1 MKFIKPRTSESAAMR
16 FFQRRRPGNLW
27 GLLGRRS
34 RLTKD
39 SNNEER
45 RVPFAE
51 LVWLPYYIVPVKVR
65 SRRGEGEITVSVE
78 GYSGAFAVFEMHADI
93 VEGDIEEETFPPKLD
108 AQDAARIA
116 PKQLLAT
123 IMRQR
128 SNRNKPAPEEVLG
141 VDLLHWPVWVYYYE
155 RRRGRLDIRV
165 LDAVTGSKPGPR
177 IRVSILAAFTAAKE
191 NAP

>member
-16 FFQRRRPGNLW
+16 FFHRRRPGNLW

-34 RLTKD
+34 RRTNSSTNK
-39 SNNEER
+39 ER
-45 RVPFAE
+45 RLPFAE
-51 LVWLPYYIVPVKVR
+51 LVWLPYYIIPVKVR

-78 GYSGAFAVFEMHADI
+78 GYSGAFAVFEMHADV
-93 VEGDIEEETFPPKLD
+93 VEGDIEEETFRPKLD

-116 PKQLLAT
+116 RKQLLAT

-128 SNRNKPAPEEVLG
+128 SNREKPAPEQVLG
-141 VDLLHWPVWVYYYE
+141 VDLLHWPLWVYYYE

-177 IRVSILAAFTAAKE
+177 LKASILAAFISAKE

>member
-34 RLTKD
+34 RRTNSSTNKG
-39 SNNEER
+39 R

-65 SRRGEGEITVSVE
+65 SRRGEGEITVSVD
-78 GYSGAFAVFEMHADI
+78 GCSGSFAVFEMHADI
-93 VEGDIEEETFPPKLD
+93 VEGDIEGETFPPKLD

-116 PKQLLAT
+116 RKQLLAT

-128 SNRNKPAPEEVLG
+128 SNRDKPAPEEVLD
-141 VDLLHWPVWVYYYE
+141 VDLLYWPVWVYYYE

-177 IRVSILAAFTAAKE
+177 LKTAVLAAFTAKK

>member
-34 RLTKD
+34 RRTD
-39 SNNEER
+39 SSTNEER

-51 LVWLPYYIVPVKVR
+51 LVWLPYYVIPVKVR

-78 GYSGAFAVFEMHADI
+78 GYSGAFAVFEMHEDV
-93 VEGDIEEETFPPKLD
+93 VEGEIEGETFLPKLD

-116 PKQLLAT
+116 RKQLLAT

-128 SNRNKPAPEEVLG
+128 SRRDKPAPEEVLC
-141 VDLLHWPVWVYYYE
+141 VDLLHWPIWVYYYE
-155 RRRGRLDIRV
+155 RRPGRLDIRV

-177 IRVSILAAFTAAKE
+177 VRTSILAAFTAAKE